1 MKKFVLATLIVCLSA
16 TTLLAAQE
24 AKQCKTQKWLDNMA
38 YNYGRGV
45 VNCLTFW
52 VEVPRNLLY
61 ENLRNPF
68 FGTITG
74 LSDGGFLGVAR
85 AFGGA
90 TDVLTFGLT
99 GPGIYDNSFPEY
111 VWQSK
116 WIADDALLAQ
126 EIARE
131 NKKDAEAEEVVEVDE
146 VEIVEIVE

>member
-1 MKKFVLATLIVCLSA
+1 MKKIILATLIVCLST

-24 AKQCKTQKWLDNMA
+24 AKQDETQKWLDNMA
-38 YNYGRGV
+38 YNCGRGF

-52 VEVPRNLLY
+52 VEVPRNLIF

-74 LSDGGFLGVAR
+74 TSDGAFLSLAR

-99 GPGIYDNSFPEY
+99 GSGIYSDSFPEY
-111 VWQSK
+111 VWQSN
-116 WIADDALLAQ
+116 WIPNDALVAQ

-131 NKKDAEAEEVVEVDE
+131 SKTENDDEVVVEEEEEVVVD
-146 VEIVEIVE
+146 